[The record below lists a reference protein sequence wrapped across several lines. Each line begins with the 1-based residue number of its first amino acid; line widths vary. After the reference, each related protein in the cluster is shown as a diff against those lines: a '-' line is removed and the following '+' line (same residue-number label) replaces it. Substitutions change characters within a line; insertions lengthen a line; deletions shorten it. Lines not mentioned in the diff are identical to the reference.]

1 MKKSLSILVIVFL
14 FVAVLRLTSI
24 TYGYYSTRVIE
35 NKNENSLSIVS
46 KVLKIEY
53 EDGTSIMNFKG
64 DYIFPGDSAEKLW
77 SVKNT
82 GTDLVSYNV
91 LVENV
96 SNNFERIQDL
106 RYVLYIN
113 NEEVSNGAINNNLKQ
128 YLFTNKEINAGATD
142 SIKLVFVYD
151 ETEEIQNADMNKT
164 ISFKVNIDTNTVNSA
179 EGQTLTYLSN
189 NVINNYRIYGKSLQ
203 ETIPNGEYTPI
214 YSVGDLV
221 TDETSE
227 YYGKYKIPIKINN
240 VETNIYL
247 DEPLRGIGDYADYI
261 DFKKQSVVRRI
272 KKHIFD
278 GSEQLNVF
286 DVSPYRYIYYV
297 LGGLGEVINDIALS
311 SHFELQPSFSY
322 LVEGSNKFRV
332 LNSVSNNQSRI
343 VFRIVDEIAIITDV
357 SKVKT
362 LFQDAFNEGRPYTF
376 YYASSEVEE
385 KYINIPKL
393 TTFDGTNIIE
403 VNTSVKPSNLYL
415 EYYKK
420 GE

>member
-1 MKKSLSILVIVFL
+1 
-14 FVAVLRLTSI
+14 
-24 TYGYYSTRVIE
+24 
-35 NKNENSLSIVS
+35 
-46 KVLKIEY
+46 
-53 EDGTSIMNFKG
+53 
-64 DYIFPGDSAEKLW
+64 
-77 SVKNT
+77 
-82 GTDLVSYNV
+82 
-91 LVENV
+91 
-96 SNNFERIQDL
+96 
-106 RYVLYIN
+106 
-113 NEEVSNGAINNNLKQ
+113 
-128 YLFTNKEINAGATD
+128 
-142 SIKLVFVYD
+142 
-151 ETEEIQNADMNKT
+151 
-164 ISFKVNIDTNTVNSA
+164 
-179 EGQTLTYLSN
+179 
-189 NVINNYRIYGKSLQ
+189 
-203 ETIPNGEYTPI
+203 
-214 YSVGDLV
+214 
-221 TDETSE
+221 
-227 YYGKYKIPIKINN
+227 
-240 VETNIYL
+240 
-247 DEPLRGIGDYADYI
+247 
-261 DFKKQSVVRRI
+261 
-272 KKHIFD
+272 
-278 GSEQLNVF
+278 VF